1 MKLVRWGAAGAEKP
15 GVIDKAGAVRDL
27 SGVVVDLDAAAL
39 SPEGLKKLA
48 AVDPQSLPLA
58 PAGARLG
65 PPVAFVSKIVAV
77 GLNYADHAAESG
89 NPIPSE
95 PVLFM
100 KAVSSLSG
108 PNDDVIIPKNS
119 VKTDWE
125 VELAV
130 VIGARAAYVEE
141 KDALDHVAGYCVAND
156 VSEREFQIERG
167 PTWDKGKGCDTFCPL
182 GPWLVTKDEIPD
194 PQNLAMY
201 LDVNGHR
208 FQDGNTKTMIFNVAH
223 LVHYISHFMTLLPGD
238 VIVTGTPPGVGLGKK
253 PPIFL
258 KPGDV
263 MDVGVEG
270 LGSQRQNLRAWQA
283 G

>member
-15 GVIDKAGAVRDL
+15 GVVDAAGAVRDL

-48 AVDPQSLPLA
+48 AVDPESLPLA

-77 GLNYADHAAESG
+77 GLNYVDHAIESG
-89 NPIPSE
+89 NAIPTE

-108 PNDDVIIPKNS
+108 PNDDVVIPKGS

-125 VELAV
+125 VELAM
-130 VIGARAAYVEE
+130 VIGTKASYVDEAN
-141 KDALDHVAGYCVAND
+141 ALDYVAGFCIAND
-156 VSEREFQIERG
+156 VSERAFQIERG

-182 GPWLVTKDEIPD
+182 GPWLVTKDEIAD
-194 PQNLAMY
+194 PQNLAMS
-201 LDVNGHR
+201 LDVNGQR
-208 FQDGNTKTMIFNVAH
+208 AQTGNTKTMIFNVAH
-223 LVHYISHFMTLLPGD
+223 LVHYISHFMTLHPGD
-238 VIVTGTPPGVGLGKK
+238 VIVTGTPPGVGMGRK
-253 PPIFL
+253 PPSFL

-263 MDVGVEG
+263 MDVAIEG
-270 LGSQRQNLRAWQA
+270 LGTQRQATKAWA
-283 G
+283 